1 MKTILSVMFFLLS
14 SNIVYS
20 QKEVE
25 AFLLQ
30 DTVKKELDRYNNDFL
45 GTWIATSGDD
55 VYEITFE
62 QRMLYYQMI
71 DKHTM
76 MIIGSIK
83 KKRDG
88 KVVYNRRVS
97 NEYVQGKNDFPL
109 CGSVMSLNVLVLRY
123 SEPGENKELGELKFI
138 LSADKQT
145 ATWVLKPSPGLK
157 LKKFDRFEIPYNMT
171 FKRKKDKK

>member
-1 MKTILSVMFFLLS
+1 MKTILSVMFFLIS

-20 QKEVE
+20 QEE
-25 AFLLQ
+25 TDTFLLQ
-30 DTVKKELDRYNNDFL
+30 DTVTNELEHYNNDFL
-45 GTWIATSGDD
+45 GTWIATYGDE

-62 QRMLYYQMI
+62 QRVLYYQII
-71 DKHTM
+71 DKYTM

-97 NEYVQGKNDFPL
+97 DTNVRENSDFPL
-109 CGSVMSLNVLVLRY
+109 CGSVISLNVLSLRY
-123 SEPGENKELGELKFI
+123 EEPGENKELGDLKFT
-138 LSADKQT
+138 LSDDKQT